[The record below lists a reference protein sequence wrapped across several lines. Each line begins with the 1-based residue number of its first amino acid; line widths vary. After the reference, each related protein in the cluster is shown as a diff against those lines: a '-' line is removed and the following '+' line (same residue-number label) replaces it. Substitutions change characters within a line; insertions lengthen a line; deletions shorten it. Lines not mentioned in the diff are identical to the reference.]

1 MIEEKIA
8 ALILKLFER
17 TLAGSIHWD
26 SARLKKNAYQFSV
39 PNNTI
44 EIAEKQDPFGISS
57 SDYYQ
62 LSIFDTNGQEIET
75 MDESEFMRQ
84 VPNSGTTMRDLFV
97 AARRSSHNVDKQL
110 DEIMSA
116 LQ

>member
-1 MIEEKIA
+1 MTEEKIA
-8 ALILKLFER
+8 ALILKLVER

-26 SARLKKNAYQFSV
+26 SAGLKKDSYQFSV

-44 EIAEKQDPFGISS
+44 EISESQNSYGN
-57 SDYYQ
+57 DYYQ
-62 LSIFDTNGQEIET
+62 LSIFDTNGQEIES
-75 MDESEFMRQ
+75 MDESEFERQ
-84 VPNSGTTMRDLFV
+84 VPVAGRTMRDLFV

-116 LQ
+116 LK